1 MRDIA
6 RKPKIAS
13 PTNNF
18 DDSHIY
24 RCLRCGAEYDSPT
37 QKFYKSP
44 WSDTFLKND
53 KYTSLCIKC
62 VREKFAEY
70 EKKYGT
76 QTACMIMCYKLD
88 IPYYFS
94 LFDSICKNNNTFSM
108 GLYLRQI
115 NGRQYQYQDFSQSL
129 LNGECG
135 KSESEHEKDK
145 EIKWSKEDI
154 ANRDTCISIMGYD
167 PFEDY
172 QEEDRRFLFNHLIP
186 YLEEDDISE
195 DTYKLSQI
203 VQIVNNNNQIRK
215 CDKRISLLDA
225 IKDSNDI
232 KALNSIKKDLVF
244 SNDKIAKENEI
255 SVKNRSNKEVGKSTL
270 THLQRK
276 LRKLN
281 IPKAEENYY
290 DQLRSKATQWA
301 ANMSL
306 KAIQENA
313 LFDEDEK
320 QKIYDETLQTIAKVR
335 VELDDEKEKNRLLQI
350 EIDKLRINTKDGE
363 GY

>member
-1 MRDIA
+1 MIDIA

-24 RCLRCGAEYDSPT
+24 RCLRCGAEHDNPT

-62 VREKFAEY
+62 VREKFSEY

-186 YLEEDDISE
+186 YLEEDGISD

-270 THLQRK
+270 TCLQRE

-290 DQLRSKATQWA
+290 DQLRSKSTQWA

-320 QKIYDETLQTIAKVR
+320 QKIYDETLHTIAKVR
-335 VELDDEKEKNRLLQI
+335 LELDDEKEKNRLLQI
-350 EIDKLRINTKDGE
+350 EIDKMRINTKDGE